1 MGKVAMLIRIMPAD
15 ENVDLDGLID
25 KISKGL
31 PKGIELRES
40 RKEPLAFGAECLL
53 VAFILPD
60 EEGYV
65 HTLEDYLRSFPEIQ
79 EFMTEFVTR
88 V

>member
-1 MGKVAMLIRIMPAD
+1 MGKVLMLIKIMPAD
-15 ENVDLDGLID
+15 ESIDLDELSN
-25 KISKGL
+25 KISKNL
-31 PKGIELRES
+31 PNGIELRES

-53 VAFILPD
+53 VAFTMPD

-65 HTLEDYLRSFPEIQ
+65 CVLEDYLRSFPEIQ
-79 EFMTEFVTR
+79 EFVTEFVTR

>member
-1 MGKVAMLIRIMPAD
+1 MLIRIMPAD
-15 ENVDLDGLID
+15 ENVDLDELTN

-31 PKGIELRES
+31 PKNIELRES
-40 RKEPLAFGAECLL
+40 KKEPLAFGAECILA
-53 VAFILPD
+53 AFTMPD

-65 HTLEDYLRSFPEIQ
+65 QVLEDYLRNFPEIQ
-79 EFMTEFVTR
+79 EFVTEFVTR

>member
-1 MGKVAMLIRIMPAD
+1 MLIRIMPAD
-15 ENVDLDGLID
+15 EDVDLDELIN

-40 RKEPLAFGAECLL
+40 RREPLAFGAECLL
-53 VAFILPD
+53 VAFTMPD

-65 HTLEDYLRSFPEIQ
+65 HALEDYLRSFSEIQ
-79 EFMTEFVTR
+79 EFVTEFVTR